1 MRKNVIFSNLLTR
14 VFEENIIRNMIVSLS
29 RKGEIKVKREMIQIN
44 KFDIRSGMY
53 IKKFDSCITLDIDEA
68 IKYLEQ
74 NCRDKKF
81 TDSRNKWLQVLF
93 FTKSNIDMLHILHN
107 EPNNQEILNRVIKQ
121 LDDS

>member
-1 MRKNVIFSNLLTR
+1 
-14 VFEENIIRNMIVSLS
+14 
-29 RKGEIKVKREMIQIN
+29 MIQIN